1 MCQVRG
7 GGGHRQEGA
16 QGGHDAARGGPRPRP
31 PQCPRRRAVRRV
43 GPPREH
49 GLTRPG
55 PARAWHEPALS
66 GVAELRASSASAPSL
81 LFGWAR
87 PIGMVGTRPARRITG
102 ITGAPL
108 GGCGRAGWRRW
119 GGHCGVFGGG
129 SSCGSNGDAER
140 RMRAGVQAARL
151 ALLGRGALGLLL
163 ELGPRSRR
171 PWSGLPRVTGAASVA
186 DGRVAARAVEE
197 PGTDTREAAW
207 PPWYLRPPD
216 QAQAAHPGEVWRLAG
231 LRSARGTFGRHRAPT
246 SDLFDRGEAWRT

>member
-1 MCQVRG
+1 MRQVRG

-66 GVAELRASSASAPSL
+66 GVAELRASSASAPRV

-129 SSCGSNGDAER
+129 SV
-140 RMRAGVQAARL
+140 AGATEMLRDGCEPVYRQHGLHCWDGGHSAYYSSSAPARG
-151 ALLGRGALGLLL
+151 GRGA
-163 ELGPRSRR
+163 
-171 PWSGLPRVTGAASVA
+171 AC
-186 DGRVAARAVEE
+186 
-197 PGTDTREAAW
+197 
-207 PPWYLRPPD
+207 
-216 QAQAAHPGEVWRLAG
+216 
-231 LRSARGTFGRHRAPT
+231 RG
-246 SDLFDRGEAWRT
+246 